1 MMKAVIFD
9 FDGTIVDSLPGV
21 IKVLEGFT
29 RHRVSIHN
37 EKDLA
42 EYRQKS
48 IMQLVR
54 KMHVSQWKWPI
65 LALAGRRLFRHHLR
79 SVTAHE
85 GLPELIEKLHGHVKL
100 YVLSTNRVENIRK
113 YLSWHGLEHYF
124 TDIYGGASFLS
135 KKRKMLQ
142 LLSREGLR
150 ADDVLCIGDEVI
162 DVKSAHAAGMK
173 VVAVTWGYASRRG
186 LIEHK
191 PEAIVDTSEDLSKIV
206 VDKAGL

>member
-1 MMKAVIFD
+1 MKAVVFD

-29 RHRVSIHN
+29 HRRVSVHD
-37 EKDLA
+37 EKEMA

-54 KMHVSQWKWPI
+54 KMRISQWKWPI
-65 LALAGRRLFRHHLR
+65 LALMGRRLFRHHLR

-124 TDIYGGASFLS
+124 TDIFGEASYFS
-135 KKRKMLQ
+135 KTRKMRQ
-142 LLSREGLR
+142 LLGRGGL
-150 ADDVLCIGDEVI
+150 DPKDVWCVGDEVI

-173 VVAVTWGYASRRG
+173 VIAVTWGYASRAG
-186 LIEHK
+186 LAVHK
-191 PEAIVDTSEDLSKIV
+191 PEAMVDTAEELSKLLLSKI
-206 VDKAGL
+206 DA